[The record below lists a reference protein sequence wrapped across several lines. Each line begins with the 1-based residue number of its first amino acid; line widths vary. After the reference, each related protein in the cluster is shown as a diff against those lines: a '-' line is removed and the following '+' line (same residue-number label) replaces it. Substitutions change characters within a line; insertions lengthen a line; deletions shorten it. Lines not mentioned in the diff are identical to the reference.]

1 MNLYNMQM
9 VHIDHYWK
17 KEKKIITFSLFF
29 PEEK

>member
-1 MNLYNMQM
+1 MNLHYMQM

-17 KEKKIITFSLFF
+17 KKIITFSLFF